1 MRPCNPRL
9 GVGVGLAEV
18 GHPAGYGRRTAPAA
32 TPGASSPARSA
43 AGPGAFAPGG
53 PTAAPTTDQR
63 GPADRSAG
71 ASLPPTGPRGNQ
83 VSARSG
89 LAARAERTGRGRRTE
104 GALALFTL
112 IAVLAGA
119 AGAQE
124 AKPGERRA
132 FLEELVWFGYVENM
146 YVWSLRGKATTG
158 TNALRL
164 YDVDRGYTFNLA
176 ELSVK
181 KEPSERYPFG
191 FGLVITG
198 GEDAQF
204 NHAIGI
210 FRDEDEVPA
219 DTPRVD
225 LQEAYLSLRLPVGAG
240 LTLKGG
246 KFVTLLGA
254 EVIEAPNNLNISR
267 SFLFSFAIPLTHV
280 GLLGSYPLTDT
291 VAVTAGPVLGWDTA
305 TGRNEAPSGLGQVT
319 YSGIKDLSASLN
331 VILGPEQVAGT
342 DTRHLRGVMDLVLT
356 YTGVTGLTLGLNA
369 DYGWERDAAP
379 DGGTAV
385 WWGVAGYA
393 AYDWTPA
400 LRTAVRLEYF
410 RDQDGVRTGL
420 GSRLGVVGA
429 TATVQYRVW
438 KGLVARLEYR
448 HDQADERVFQ
458 GGTRRAQDTVTA
470 ELAYLFF

>member
-1 MRPCNPRL
+1 M
-9 GVGVGLAEV
+9 
-18 GHPAGYGRRTAPAA
+18 
-32 TPGASSPARSA
+32 
-43 AGPGAFAPGG
+43 
-53 PTAAPTTDQR
+53 
-63 GPADRSAG
+63 
-71 ASLPPTGPRGNQ
+71 
-83 VSARSG
+83 ARSG
-89 LAARAERTGRGRRTE
+89 LTGWAERLGPRRGTGPRE
-104 GALALFTL
+104 VLILLTL
-112 IAVLAGA
+112 TAVLAGA

-124 AKPGERRA
+124 AKPAERRA

-210 FRDEDEVPA
+210 FRDEDDVPTA
-219 DTPRVD
+219 TPRVD

-246 KFVTLLGA
+246 KFVTLLGV
-254 EVIEAPNNLNISR
+254 EVIEAPNNLNVSR
-267 SFLFSFAIPLTHV
+267 SLLFSFAIPLTHV
-280 GLLGSYPLTDT
+280 GLLGSYAVTDT

-305 TGRNEAPSGLGQVT
+305 TGRNEAPSGLGQIS
-319 YSGIKDLSASLN
+319 YSGIKALSASLN
-331 VILGPEQVAGT
+331 LILGPEKVAGT
-342 DTRHLRGVMDLVLT
+342 DTHHLRGVVDLVLS
-356 YTGVTGLTLGLNA
+356 YTGVTGLSLGLNA
-369 DYGWERDAAP
+369 DYGWEQDAAP

-385 WWGVAGYA
+385 WWGAAAYA
-393 AYDWTPA
+393 AYDWTQA

-410 RDQDGVRTGL
+410 RDQDGVRTGF
-420 GSRLGVVGA
+420 GSRLGVLGA

-438 KGLVARLEYR
+438 KGLVTRLEYR
-448 HDQADERVFQ
+448 HDQAEERVFP
-458 GGTRRAQDTVTA
+458 GRRRAQDTVTA
-470 ELAYLFF
+470 ELVYLFF